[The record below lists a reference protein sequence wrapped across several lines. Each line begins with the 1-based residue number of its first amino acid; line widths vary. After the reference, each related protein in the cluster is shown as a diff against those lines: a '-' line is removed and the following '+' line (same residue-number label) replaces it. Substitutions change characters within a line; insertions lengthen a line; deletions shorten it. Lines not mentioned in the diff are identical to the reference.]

1 MYQFD
6 FFFVFFR
13 LGLYLVVDSVQWIE
27 CLLDVGVCIFQLCI
41 KDRCDE
47 EVEVDVVAV
56 IVLGCRYNV

>member
-6 FFFVFFR
+6 FFFVFFC

-41 KDRCDE
+41 KDWCDE
-47 EVEVDVVAV
+47 EVEVDVVVV
-56 IVLGCRYNV
+56 IVLGCCYNV